1 MSFGDLFAILHHEM
15 RCFRIRSSS
24 SEFSRVPSSSLSPQ
38 IHLCLPLT
46 TKDLNT
52 KTKTKPF
59 QLLAGRLKQP

>member
-15 RCFRIRSSS
+15 RCFRIEVRL
-24 SEFSRVPSSSLSPQ
+24 PSSREFLPQVQ
-38 IHLCLPLT
+38 IHLLCLPLT

-52 KTKTKPF
+52 RTKTKPF